1 MHGSKFHWD
10 GGDTFLRAVLQD
22 VLQLDLELQLA
33 QAPRDVDSEGLL
45 TTKRTGN
52 PADSLHEVDDYVGLN
67 QTTHVNGHDVAPCS
81 IDHGC
86 NRG

>member
-1 MHGSKFHWD
+1 MGL
-10 GGDTFLRAVLQD
+10 GQVT
-22 VLQLDLELQLA
+22 

-45 TTKRTGN
+45 TIKRTRN
-52 PADSLHEVDDYVGLN
+52 PANFLREIDDYVGLN